1 MGRFSEL
8 SELEL
13 HVLQRALAHFQSEA
27 APFHGFARSQDRDEK
42 LIAGDL
48 YQETRA
54 EQRDRRRALSD
65 GG

>member
-27 APFHGFARSQDRDEK
+27 APFNGFARSQDRDDK
-42 LIAGDL
+42 LI
-48 YQETRA
+48 
-54 EQRDRRRALSD
+54 EQRDRRRALPD
-65 GG
+65 GS

>member
-8 SELEL
+8 SEAEL

-27 APFHGFARSQDRDEK
+27 SAFPAFARDQDRSEK
-42 LIAGDL
+42 LVAGDL

-54 EQRDRRRALSD
+54 EQRDRRRSLSD
-65 GG
+65 GP